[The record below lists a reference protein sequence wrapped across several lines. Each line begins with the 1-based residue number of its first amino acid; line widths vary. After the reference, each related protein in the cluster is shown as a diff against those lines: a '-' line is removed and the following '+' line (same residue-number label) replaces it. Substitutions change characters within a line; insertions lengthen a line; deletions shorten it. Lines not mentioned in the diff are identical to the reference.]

1 MRAIFVHDNCFYQE
15 FGTENYFDSAGSFPP
30 YVWDRYLDHFNEVHL
45 ISRGKIV
52 NEISS
57 GLLLTSKTR
66 VHFHLIYNLN
76 SAFDYL
82 LKAKEI
88 LDAFKKVYQ
97 SGDVVILRLPSFIG
111 GICSSYLQ
119 NRKIGYYTEV
129 VGCIKGA
136 LWNFGGGVSKIIAP
150 YYYFKMKRD
159 VRKSDGS
166 IYVTKFF
173 LQSRYPNKGKIN
185 IIASNVEIPLVE
197 ENFFEKRNYS
207 LNGPLKVG
215 LIANLEV
222 KYKGFDVLLKA
233 ISELPK
239 EIETQIYL
247 VGGGNPEYVRSIAKR
262 LGVSDRLNIV
272 GRLSSVEKV
281 FNFLDDLDIYVH
293 PSKTE
298 GLPRVVIEAMSR
310 ACPVLAS
317 SVAGT
322 PELLNEDFLHRPG
335 DYKRLKSQIL
345 RVYESEE
352 LRVLMGRKNF
362 DKARDYLHSSL
373 KAQRSVFWNCVKA
386 IHKENN

>member
-30 YVWDRYLDHFNEVHL
+30 YVWDRYLAHFDEVHV
-45 ISRGKIV
+45 ISRGEIV

-57 GLLLTSKTR
+57 GLLLSSKKR
-66 VHFHLIYNLN
+66 VHFHLIYDLK
-76 SAFDYL
+76 SAFDYV
-82 LKAKEI
+82 LKANQI
-88 LDAFKKVYQ
+88 LEAFKKVYQ

-111 GICSSYLQ
+111 GICASYLQ
-119 NRKIGYYTEV
+119 NKKIAYYTEV
-129 VGCIKGA
+129 VGCIIDA
-136 LWNFGGGVSKIIAP
+136 LWNYGGAVSKIIAP

-159 VRKSDGS
+159 VRKSDAS

-173 LQSRYPNKGKIN
+173 LQSRYPNKGKFN
-185 IIASNVEIPLVE
+185 FIASNVEIPSVE
-197 ENFFEKRNYS
+197 ENFFEKRKYS

-222 KYKGFDVLLKA
+222 KYKGFDVLIKA

-262 LGVSDRLNIV
+262 LGVSDRLNII
-272 GRLSSVEKV
+272 GSLSSGEKV

-293 PSKTE
+293 PSKQE

-335 DYKRLKSQIL
+335 DYKMLKSQIL

-352 LRVLMGRKNF
+352 LRVMMGRKNY
-362 DKARDYLHSSL
+362 DKARDYLNSNL
-373 KAQRSVFWNCVKA
+373 NAQRSVFWTSVKA
-386 IHKENN
+386 IHSQHN